1 MDPENKIKLYEPAVR
16 KWERLRPAAAVRA
29 EPAEMKESADLLA
42 YWRVLRK
49 RRWTILTVFF
59 VLFTVVLL
67 GTLKQ
72 EPIYR
77 AKALLEVAKENPNI
91 LTVQE
96 LFALDTVSDTY
107 LETQFKILQSDTLA
121 RRVIEGLRLD
131 KLE

>member
-16 KWERLRPAAAVRA
+16 KWERLRPTAAVRA
-29 EPAEMKESADLLA
+29 EPLEMKESADLLA
-42 YWRVLRK
+42 YWRGLRK

-72 EPIYR
+72 KPIYR
-77 AKALLEVAKENPNI
+77 ANARLEVAKENPNR

-96 LFALDTVSDTY
+96 RFALDTGSGTY
-107 LETQFKILQSDTLA
+107 LQ
-121 RRVIEGLRLD
+121 
-131 KLE
+131 